1 MLGKKKKSEKG
12 IAEDSENSNSL
23 FHVKSKIKINK
34 FFRIPFWKNTIIK
47 A

>member
-23 FHVKSKIKINK
+23 FHVKSKIKINY
-34 FFRIPFWKNTIIK
+34 FLESLSERIQ
-47 A
+47 

>member
-23 FHVKSKIKINK
+23 FQVKNQINK
-34 FFRIPFWKNTIIK
+34 SLESLSERIQ
-47 A
+47 

>member
-23 FHVKSKIKINK
+23 FHVINQINK
-34 FFRIPFWKNTIIK
+34 FLEYLSERIQ
-47 A
+47 